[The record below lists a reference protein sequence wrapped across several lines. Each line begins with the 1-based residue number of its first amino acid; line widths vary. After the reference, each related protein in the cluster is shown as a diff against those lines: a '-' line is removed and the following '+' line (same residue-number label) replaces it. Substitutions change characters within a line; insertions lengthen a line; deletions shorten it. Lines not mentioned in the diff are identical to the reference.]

1 MNHKNYKF
9 KTKSILTHSNECRT
23 DKVSITMI
31 TSFSFLIKAKAI
43 IRIFWLFSLKKTW
56 FRNPFIYSALFVALK
71 IQNLAKLSIK
81 WHQSIWDLT
90 NFKYIIYHDKSLRM
104 ITSLRYCTNQSNP
117 ISTIYQ
123 NYTLYV
129 QRPPITTLRSDMH

>member
-1 MNHKNYKF
+1 MLSNVKKMNHKNYKF
-9 KTKSILTHSNECRT
+9 KTKSILTHSNECIN

-31 TSFSFLIKAKAI
+31 ISLSFLIKAKAI

-56 FRNPFIYSALFVALK
+56 FRNPFIYSALFVAFK
-71 IQNLAKLSIK
+71 I
-81 WHQSIWDLT
+81 QSIWDLT

-117 ISTIYQ
+117 LSTICQ
-123 NYTLYV
+123 NYTLHV
-129 QRPPITTLRSDMH
+129 QRPPITT